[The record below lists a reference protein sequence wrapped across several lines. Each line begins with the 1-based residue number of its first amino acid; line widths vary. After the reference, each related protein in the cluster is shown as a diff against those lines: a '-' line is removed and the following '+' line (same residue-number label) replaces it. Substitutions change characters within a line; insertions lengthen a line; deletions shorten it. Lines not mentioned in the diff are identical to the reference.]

1 MKFLKFLLGV
11 GVIGAAG
18 AAIATKKSRDKKRQ
32 AELDEFLMPED
43 DTVIIDVPK
52 KEPESLTKLEADL
65 YALENEKENILPLT
79 FIFSFENFEEANK
92 FKNELTLRTI
102 TSTINDQDCFVEV
115 IYNDSITHDAFT
127 VLLNDFKEAMEK
139 SQVTYQ
145 GYRYFAK

>member
-43 DTVIIDVPK
+43 DTVVIDVPK

-65 YALENEKENILPLT
+65 YALENEKDNILPLK
-79 FIFSFENFEEANK
+79 FIFSFDNFEEANN
-92 FKNELTLRTI
+92 FKNELNLK
-102 TSTINDQDCFVEV
+102 TINSSIDDQDRVVEV
-115 IYNDSITHDAFT
+115 IYNDVITHEAFT
-127 VLLNDFKEAMEK
+127 ILLNDLKEAMEK

>member
-32 AELDEFLMPED
+32 VELDEFLMPED

-52 KEPESLTKLEADL
+52 KESKALTKLEADL
-65 YALENEKENILPLT
+65 YALENEKEDFLSLV
-79 FIFSFENFEEANK
+79 FVFDFDNFEEANN
-92 FKNELTLRTI
+92 FKNELALRKI
-102 TSTINDQDCFVEV
+102 VSTIDDQDRVIEV
-115 IYNDSITHDAFT
+115 VYNDTVTHEAFT
-127 VLLNDFKEAMEK
+127 VLLNNLKEAMEK

-145 GYRYFAK
+145 GYRYFTK

>member
-18 AAIATKKSRDKKRQ
+18 AAIATKKARDKKRQ

-102 TSTINDQDCFVEV
+102 TSTINDQDLFVEV
-115 IYNDSITHDAFT
+115 IYNDVITHDAFT